1 MLKAPL
7 PGLRVIHLYPQIFLG
22 CFKILEPV
30 FFFQIFTIEHGGF
43 LSIFPS
49 SMASTSHSEEFKAP
63 CSSWFTSWWFLF
75 WQTHFFCFFH
85 QLIHAFIHV
94 FIYEWFSHRKNVFL
108 DLPRCALAPASD
120 RNFEAYQC
128 SDTCTV
134 VNDPIF
140 PRAVDD
146 EISRSIYCFLWV
158 WY

>member
-1 MLKAPL
+1 MQQLIMLIHVLMIFVLTHAVFLFLSPVDSCIH
-7 PGLRVIHLYPQIFLG
+7 PCIHLWM
-22 CFKILEPV
+22 
-30 FFFQIFTIEHGGF
+30 
-43 LSIFPS
+43 IFPQ
-49 SMASTSHSEEFKAP
+49 KK
-63 CSSWFTSWWFLF
+63 C
-75 WQTHFFCFFH
+75 
-85 QLIHAFIHV
+85 
-94 FIYEWFSHRKNVFL
+94 FL

-158 WY
+158 ILILKHLLKWRFHHARPIFKRKNIYYHLLFFLVMLRLKHLEMDIFDGESTMHGPFSTGI

>member
-1 MLKAPL
+1 M
-7 PGLRVIHLYPQIFLG
+7 
-22 CFKILEPV
+22 
-30 FFFQIFTIEHGGF
+30 
-43 LSIFPS
+43 IFPQ
-49 SMASTSHSEEFKAP
+49 KK
-63 CSSWFTSWWFLF
+63 C
-75 WQTHFFCFFH
+75 
-85 QLIHAFIHV
+85 
-94 FIYEWFSHRKNVFL
+94 FL

-158 WY
+158 ILILKHLLKWRFHHARPIFKRKNIYYHLLFFLVMLRLKHLEMDIFDGESTMHGPFSTGIQPIQTS